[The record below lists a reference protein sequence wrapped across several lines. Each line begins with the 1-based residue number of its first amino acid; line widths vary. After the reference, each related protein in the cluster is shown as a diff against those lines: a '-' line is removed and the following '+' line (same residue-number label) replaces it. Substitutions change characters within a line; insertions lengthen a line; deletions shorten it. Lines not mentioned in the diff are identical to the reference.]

1 MNVSLLA
8 LAAVAGALVFS
19 PAASAQQFKAKKF
32 GEANGWTINA
42 ILDDGQYTN
51 CGAVAPGAAYAAL
64 EKSIEGWTLTFA
76 SKAKG
81 DKAKGSLDIDG
92 KATNVSFDQF
102 EPGKY
107 GLFLKPAQTKALQ
120 AGKALTVKTAGDEI
134 KLSIDGLSAVTRKV
148 EECVKTNS
156 Q

>member
-1 MNVSLLA
+1 MNRQTLSLVLLAGA
-8 LAAVAGALVFS
+8 LAAAGAA
-19 PAASAQQFKAKKF
+19 PAQTFKARKF
-32 GEANGWTINA
+32 GEASGWTVNA
-42 ILDDGQYTN
+42 NLADGQYMN
-51 CGAVAPGAAYAAL
+51 CGAVAPGAVYAAF
-64 EKSIEGWTLTFA
+64 EKSAEGWTLTFA

-107 GLFLKPAQTKALQ
+107 GLFLKPAQLKSLQ
-120 AGKALTVKTAGDEI
+120 AGKALTVKTSADEI
-134 KLSIDGLSAVTRKV
+134 KLPIDGLSAVTRKV
-148 EECVKTNS
+148 EECVKKNS